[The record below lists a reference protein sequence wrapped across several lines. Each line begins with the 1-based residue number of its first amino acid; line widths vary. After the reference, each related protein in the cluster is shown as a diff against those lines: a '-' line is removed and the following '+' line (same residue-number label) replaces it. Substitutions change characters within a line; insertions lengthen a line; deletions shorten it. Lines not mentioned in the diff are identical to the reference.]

1 MNDPLKQFELQ
12 GQIAAVTGAGG
23 ELCGMMSEGLA
34 SIGVKVALLD
44 IDPGKAENKAEAIRA
59 AGGEALA
66 LRCDV
71 TDEGS
76 LTACN
81 EQIVQK
87 WGTPDILINGA
98 GGNHPAGS
106 TDKPFLDFEDIDNGN
121 IKTFFD
127 LGTDGIRKVF
137 DLNFLGT
144 LLPTMVL
151 SKAMVKEKKG
161 KIVNIASVNAHTP
174 LTKIPAYAAA
184 KEAVANLTK
193 WLAVHFAHVGIRV
206 NAIAPGFVMTEQL
219 KFLHIDQQ
227 TGELTPRAK
236 QVLAHTPMGRY
247 GEPRELLGGVIYL
260 LSDAASF
267 VTGSVLYIDGGF
279 TSYSI

>member
-1 MNDPLKQFELQ
+1 MKDPLKQFELR
-12 GQIAAVTGAGG
+12 GQIAAITGAGG

-44 IDPGKAENKAEAIRA
+44 IDQNKADKKAEAIQQ
-59 AGGEALA
+59 AGGEAFA

-71 TDEGS
+71 TDEES
-76 LTACN
+76 LTDCYSK
-81 EQIVQK
+81 IVQK
-87 WGTPDILINGA
+87 WGEPDILINGA

-106 TDKPFLDFEDIDNGN
+106 TDKPFLGYEDMDNADV
-121 IKTFFD
+121 KTFFD

-144 LLPTMVL
+144 LLPTMVF
-151 SKAMVKEKKG
+151 SKGMMKEKKG

-219 KFLHIDQQ
+219 KFLHIDQE
-227 TGELTPRAK
+227 TGEFTDRAK
-236 QVLAHTPMGRY
+236 QVLSHTPMGRY
-247 GEPRELLGGVIYL
+247 GEPEELLGGVIYL